1 MFGIGAIIKAV
12 AMLATVVILAV
23 GGWYVMNLKADL
35 AVSEINNEKLK
46 DGIKEQQD
54 LMDRMQNDIKQIQE
68 TNKELQDLSNKQKAD
83 VDALSKKFSQ
93 DSKGNARD
101 FGALAAEKP
110 ELVERLVNRGTKNAM
125 RCLEI
130 ASGAPRTEQEINAKT
145 SSEINKECP
154 AIANPNYRPGV
165 QQ

>member
-1 MFGIGAIIKAV
+1 MMLGIGPMIKAI
-12 AMLATVVILAV
+12 AMLLMVVILAA

-35 AVSEINNEKLK
+35 AVSEMNNQVLENS
-46 DGIKEQQD
+46 IKEQQD
-54 LMDRMQNDIKQIQE
+54 LMARMQEDIRTIQE
-68 TNKELQDLSNKQKAD
+68 TNTRLQNLSEEQKRE

-93 DSKGNARD
+93 DARGNARD

-130 ASGAPRTEQEINAKT
+130 ASGAPRTEAEINAKT

-154 AIANPNYRPGV
+154 AIANPNYKAP
-165 QQ
+165 Q

>member
-1 MFGIGAIIKAV
+1 MLGIGPMIKAI
-12 AMLATVVILAV
+12 AMLLMVVILAA

-35 AVSEINNEKLK
+35 AVSEMNNQVLENS
-46 DGIKEQQD
+46 IKEQQD
-54 LMDRMQNDIKQIQE
+54 LMARMQEDIRTIQE
-68 TNKELQDLSNKQKAD
+68 TNTRLQNLSEEQKRE

-93 DSKGNARD
+93 DARGNARD

-130 ASGAPRTEQEINAKT
+130 ASGAPRTEAEINAKT

-154 AIANPNYRPGV
+154 AIANPNYKAP
-165 QQ
+165 Q

>member
-1 MFGIGAIIKAV
+1 MLGIGPMIRAV
-12 AMLATVVILAV
+12 AMLAMVIILAV

-35 AVSEINNEKLK
+35 AVSEMNAKTLQ

-54 LMDRMQNDIKQIQE
+54 LMTRMQEDIKTIQE
-68 TNKELQDLSNKQKAD
+68 TNERLQNLTEQQKQE
-83 VDALSKKFSQ
+83 VETLSKKFSQ
-93 DSKGNARD
+93 DAKGQPRD

-110 ELVERLVNRGTKNAM
+110 EVVERLVNRGTKNAM

-130 ASGAPRTEQEINAKT
+130 ASGAPRTEAELNAKT

-154 AIANPNYRPGV
+154 AIANPNYKAP
-165 QQ
+165 Q